1 MHLCFFCR
9 ALVLVKVG
17 CILLSFML
25 LPLVPSEAAVAKAVG
40 AAVPSSSWSSSAAAG
55 GGGAKL
61 LPMEDEEEAES
72 ATRRGVARRRLE
84 PNDAQDDEERQ
95 GLTAKEASRGESGD
109 EE

>member
-40 AAVPSSSWSSSAAAG
+40 AAAVPSSSAAAG
-55 GGGAKL
+55 GGGVKL
-61 LPMEDEEEAES
+61 LPMEEDEEES

>member
-40 AAVPSSSWSSSAAAG
+40 AAAVPSSSAAAG

-61 LPMEDEEEAES
+61 LPMEDEEEES
-72 ATRRGVARRRLE
+72 ATRRGVARRLE
-84 PNDAQDDEERQ
+84 PDDAQDDEERQ

>member
-1 MHLCFFCR
+1 MHLWVFCR

-72 ATRRGVARRRLE
+72 ATRRGVARRLE
-84 PNDAQDDEERQ
+84 PDDAQDDEERQ

>member
-40 AAVPSSSWSSSAAAG
+40 AAAVPSSSAAAAG